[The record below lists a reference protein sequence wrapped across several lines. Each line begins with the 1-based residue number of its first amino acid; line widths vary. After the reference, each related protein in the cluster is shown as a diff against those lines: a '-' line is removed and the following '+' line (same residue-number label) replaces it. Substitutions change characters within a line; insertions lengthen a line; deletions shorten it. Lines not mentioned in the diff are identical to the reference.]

1 MKKRLVVAA
10 AATAAAAAFLPLMA
24 TAQFAKTEDAIKYR
38 QSALFIMAQHF
49 GRIGAMAND
58 KMPFDAAQV
67 KESAAIVNVV
77 SKLPWTAFGPNTDKG
92 GNTKAKPEVWED
104 PKKFTSAQDR
114 LHTSIPKLVA
124 AAETGDKAKV
134 KEAAGEVGAA
144 CKNCHDDFRAR

>member
-1 MKKRLVVAA
+1 MKNKTFVAA
-10 AATAAAAAFLPLMA
+10 AAALAFVPLFA

-38 QSALFIMAQHF
+38 QSALFIMGQQF

-92 GNTKAKPEVWED
+92 GNTKARPEVWED
-104 PKKFTSAQDR
+104 SAKFTAAQER
-114 LHTSIPKLVA
+114 LQSTMPKLMA
-124 AAETGDKAKV
+124 AADTGDKAKV
-134 KEAAGEVGAA
+134 KEAAGEVAAA

>member
-1 MKKRLVVAA
+1 MKNKTLVAA
-10 AATAAAAAFLPLMA
+10 AAALAFVPLLA

-38 QSALFIMAQHF
+38 QSALFILGQHF

-92 GNTKAKPEVWED
+92 GNTKARAEVWED
-104 PKKFTSAQDR
+104 SAKFTAAQER
-114 LHTSIPKLVA
+114 LQSTMPKLVA
-124 AAETGDKAKV
+124 AADTGDKAKV